1 MKKTHWLT
9 ALIGIMAMLFLVAG
23 CGSGSKSSAG
33 TGGSGKV
40 TLGFSQLGAESQWRT
55 ANTKSVQSAAKKNKK
70 INLKFSDAQ
79 QKQENQISAI
89 RNFIQQGVDV
99 IAVAP
104 VVETGWETVLKEAKD
119 ADIPVIL
126 VDRMIKGK
134 NVDDL
139 YSAWIGSDFTK
150 EGRKAGDWL
159 ATYMKKQNK
168 ASEKLNIAYLQ
179 GTTGASAQV
188 GRTKGFGEVAKE
200 HSNWDIIEKQSGNF
214 TREEGKEVMEA
225 FMKSSGDKINVLVS
239 ENDDMTMGAIQAI
252 EEAGKKPGKDIT
264 IISFDST
271 NDGLQAILDGKINA
285 DIECNPMS
293 GEDVMKTAIAL
304 KDGKKV
310 QKKVYVHESL
320 FDIDNAKKNM
330 PRPY

>member
-1 MKKTHWLT
+1 MKKNHWLT
-9 ALIGIMAMLFLVAG
+9 ALIGIIAMLFLVAG
-23 CGSGSKSSAG
+23 CGSNSSAS
-33 TGGSGKV
+33 GSSNGKV

-70 INLKFSDAQ
+70 INMKFSDAQ

-119 ADIPVIL
+119 ANIPVIL

-188 GRTKGFGEVAKE
+188 GRTKGFAEVAKT

-252 EEAGKKPGKDIT
+252 QEAGKTPGKDIT
-264 IISFDST
+264 IISFDAT
-271 NDGLQAILDGKINA
+271 NDGLQAILDGKMNA

-293 GEDVMKTAIAL
+293 GNDVMKTAIAL
-304 KDGKKV
+304 KEGKKV